1 MTQIA
6 AQLFTI
12 RDFTKTREDFAASM
26 AKIRD
31 IGYQAVQVSQIGD
44 ISDADVKR
52 ICDEN
57 GLTICNTHVSVDD
70 LLRKPDAVI
79 EQHRLWGARHVAIG
93 GMPQEYRESEAGF
106 RRFAEVANGIG
117 ERLYEAGLT
126 FSYHNHSFEFLRF
139 GARSGLEL
147 IFDETDP
154 RYVQAELDTYWIQH
168 GGADPVVWIER
179 MQDRMPVIHLKDMV
193 MLSPT
198 LNPSPK
204 MREGLSSAPLPPR
217 GGGAGGGVRPQ
228 QAFAEVGEGNMNF
241 SGILAACQR
250 IGVEWYA
257 VEQDICQRDPFE
269 SLAISYRNLR
279 AMGLS

>member
-1 MTQIA
+1 MTRIA

-44 ISDADVKR
+44 IADADVKR
-52 ICDEN
+52 ICDDN

-70 LLRKPDAVI
+70 LLNKLNAVI

-93 GMPQEYRESEAGF
+93 GMPLENRESEAGF

-117 ERLYEAGLT
+117 ERLYDAGLT

-154 RYVQAELDTYWIQH
+154 RFVRAELDTYWIQH
-168 GGADPVVWIER
+168 GGADPVAWIER

-193 MLSPT
+193 MLPA
-198 LNPSPK
+198 
-204 MREGLSSAPLPPR
+204 ED
-217 GGGAGGGVRPQ
+217 GGRPQ
-228 QAFAEVGEGNMNF
+228 QAMAEVGEGNMNF
-241 SGILAACQR
+241 AGILATCRR

-269 SLAISYRNLR
+269 SLAISLRNLR
-279 AMGLS
+279 ALGLN